1 MFSQNFARMYSTRS
15 KKTSFL
21 KAHSADK
28 NIIFKDRDDSKLQLE
43 LQDELLKLHGD
54 FNNIKDLH

>member
-1 MFSQNFARMYSTRS
+1 MYSTRS

-28 NIIFKDRDDSKLQLE
+28 HTIFKDRDDTKLQLE